1 MVRHRHRETNLPE
14 RVGRRSAAHVRNSQ
28 IRARLVERGLLHAAE
43 RVDAAPIRTIHAFSL
58 SLLTENPIEAG
69 LGWITRTDK
78 GPFVGREAIVKMK
91 REGPA
96 RRLVGFALN
105 DRAFPRQGYVLRKDG
120 TETGSVTSGTFSPT
134 LDRGI
139 GMGYVTRA
147 DAAPGTCITV
157 SIRNREIPA
166 TVVPLPFIAKK

>member
-1 MVRHRHRETNLPE
+1 M
-14 RVGRRSAAHVRNSQ
+14 
-28 IRARLVERGLLHAAE
+28 
-43 RVDAAPIRTIHAFSL
+43 
-58 SLLTENPIEAG
+58 
-69 LGWITRTDK
+69 K
-78 GPFVGREAIVKMK
+78 G
-91 REGPA
+91 EGPA

-139 GMGYVTRA
+139 GLGYVTRA